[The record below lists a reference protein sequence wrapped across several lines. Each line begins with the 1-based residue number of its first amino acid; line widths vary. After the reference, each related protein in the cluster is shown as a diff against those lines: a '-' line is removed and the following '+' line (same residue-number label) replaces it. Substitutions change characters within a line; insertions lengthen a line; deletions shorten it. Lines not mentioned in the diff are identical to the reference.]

1 MEEREGYMDRFKMKL
16 SKYGCF
22 LLCLS
27 LFLTIIAPITVS
39 AKEPE
44 KKIVR
49 VGLVGDNYSKVTEDG
64 QISGYGYEYL
74 QKIAGYTGWT
84 YEYVNV
90 DWSNWFTKLQNGE
103 IDIVSGISYTA
114 DRAEN
119 MLFSDIPMSE
129 ERYYIY
135 ADKSD
140 TEVSA
145 SDLNSFEGKTI
156 GVFENSIPEQVLN
169 AWEKKNNL
177 HTQHVNISTAENVLS
192 NLKNHKMSCFVS
204 IEERRS
210 EKNGETDVLPIIN
223 IGSADAYFAL
233 NKKRSDLK
241 EKLDNAMRRITND
254 NPFYTDEL
262 YKEYLSAPSASVL
275 SGEEQTWLKEQG
287 AIRIGYIYGDEG
299 ISSLD
304 VESGELTGVISD
316 YIEYAKKCMNNQKL
330 DFETKGFSSLNKE
343 IEALE
348 NGEIDMI
355 FKVPQNLCYAE
366 QNDLSLSD
374 TVMKI
379 SLIAITSQKDFQ
391 ESGEKSVAIV
401 DNDQVQEWYLNYYYP
416 NWKIV
421 KCTSFDDAE
430 KMVRQ
435 GKIDCML
442 TRTGNA
448 QKYLKDVKLHAIL
461 LENKAEMSFAV
472 NRGNKTLLS
481 ILNKTLQPMQSDMLT
496 NELSI
501 YENSMKKVTTA
512 DFVNDNKSEVALFI
526 TILFLFIS
534 IVFILL
540 RKSRVA
546 EEKAKAAMRVAEDA
560 NTAKSNFLFNMSHD
574 IRTPM
579 NAILGFAELARKN
592 TSDEEVLDDYLNKI
606 QVSGRGLLLILDK
619 VLEISRIESGKTVLE
634 ESPQEIE
641 KILDSCMVM
650 MNPEIEK
657 KHLDVTVKKEIQAPY
672 TYLDTARITE
682 IILNILGNAI
692 KYTADGGKIICKLKQ
707 SPHSDDGWIYQ
718 ELFITDNG
726 IGMSKEFQKHI
737 FDLFSREHST
747 TSSGIPGTGLGMGI
761 TKKLVDLMGGT
772 ITVKSKL
779 GEGSTVTVK
788 IPLRITS
795 FEDTQPKH
803 SETPVKK
810 EQLQGKHI
818 LLAED
823 NDLNAEIAITLL
835 EEEGVQVD
843 RAKDGVECVKKLEHS
858 ASEYYDLI
866 LMDIQMPS
874 MNGYEATKK
883 IRKLRDR
890 EKANIPIIAMTANAF
905 FEDRARAIEAGM
917 NDHVAKPVDMN
928 ILVETMLEYV

>member
-1 MEEREGYMDRFKMKL
+1 MNRFKRKL
-16 SKYGCF
+16 SKCGCF

-27 LFLTIIAPITVS
+27 LILTILAPITVS
-39 AKEPE
+39 AEE
-44 KKIVR
+44 SGKKVVR
-49 VGLVGDNYSKVTEDG
+49 VGLVGDNYNEVTEDG
-64 QISGYGYEYL
+64 KISGYGYEYL

-90 DWSNWFTKLQNGE
+90 DWSNWLDKLQDGE

-114 DRAEN
+114 ERAGKI
-119 MLFSDIPMSE
+119 LFSDIPMSE

-135 ADKSD
+135 ADETG

-177 HTQHVNISTAENVLS
+177 HTKHVNISTSGKVLDR
-192 NLKNHKMSCFVS
+192 LKKHEMDCFVS
-204 IEERRS
+204 IEERRG
-210 EKNGETDVLPIIN
+210 EKDGAMNVLPIIN
-223 IGSADAYFAL
+223 IGSSDAYFAL

-241 EKLDNAMRRITND
+241 EELDNAMRRITND
-254 NPFYTDEL
+254 NPFYTDDL
-262 YKEYLSAPSASVL
+262 YKEYLSAPSASIL
-275 SGEEQTWLKEQG
+275 SSEEQIWLKKHG
-287 AIRIGYIYGDEG
+287 AIRIGYIAGDEG

-304 VESGELTGVISD
+304 TESGKLTGVISD
-316 YIEYAKKCMNNQKL
+316 YIAYARKCMNNQTL
-330 DFETKGFSSLNKE
+330 DFETKAFDSLNEE
-343 IEALE
+343 IKALK
-348 NGEIDMI
+348 NDEIDMI
-355 FKVPQNLCYAE
+355 FKVPQNLYHVE
-366 QNDLSLSD
+366 QNGLSLSD
-374 TVMKI
+374 TAMKI
-379 SLIAITSQKDFQ
+379 SLIAITSHKDFQ
-391 ESGEKSVAIV
+391 ESGEKSVAIL

-416 NWKIV
+416 NWKVV
-421 KCTSFDDAE
+421 KCSSFDDAE
-430 KMVRQ
+430 KMVRA

-442 TRTGNA
+442 TRSGNA
-448 QKYLKDVKLHAIL
+448 QKYLKDMKLHAIL
-461 LENKAEMSFAV
+461 LENEAEISFAV
-472 NRGNKTLLS
+472 NREDKTLLS
-481 ILNKTLQPMQSDMLT
+481 ILNKTLKPMQSDMLT
-496 NELSI
+496 NALSI
-501 YENSMKKVTTA
+501 YENSMRKVTTA

-526 TILFLFIS
+526 IILFLFIS
-534 IVFILL
+534 VVLILL
-540 RKSRVA
+540 KKSRVA
-546 EEKAKAAMRVAEDA
+546 EGKAKAAMRVAEEA

-592 TSDEEVLDDYLNKI
+592 TSDGEVLDDYLNKI

-641 KILDSCMVM
+641 KILDACMVM
-650 MNPEIEK
+650 VHPEIEK
-657 KHLDVTVKKEIQAPY
+657 KHLTVTVKKEIQTPY
-672 TYLDTARITE
+672 TYLDAARITE

-692 KYTADGGKIICKLKQ
+692 KYTADGGEIKCTLKQ
-707 SPHSDDGWIYQ
+707 LPHSDKDWVYQ
-718 ELFITDNG
+718 ELSITDNG

-772 ITVKSKL
+772 ITVKSKV
-779 GEGSTVTVK
+779 GEGSTIVVK
-788 IPLRITS
+788 IPLRIAS
-795 FEDTQPKH
+795 FEDEKPKDFKI
-803 SETPVKK
+803 SVKK
-810 EQLQGKHI
+810 EKLQGRHI

-835 EEEGVQVD
+835 EEEGLQVD
-843 RAKDGVECVKKLEHS
+843 RAKDGVECVKKLECS
-858 ASEYYDLI
+858 DQGYYDLI

-883 IRKLRDR
+883 IRKLRDK

-905 FEDRARAIEAGM
+905 AEDRARAIEAGM
-917 NDHVAKPVDMN
+917 NDHVAKPVDMD
-928 ILVETMLEYV
+928 ILVAMMLGYIDVER